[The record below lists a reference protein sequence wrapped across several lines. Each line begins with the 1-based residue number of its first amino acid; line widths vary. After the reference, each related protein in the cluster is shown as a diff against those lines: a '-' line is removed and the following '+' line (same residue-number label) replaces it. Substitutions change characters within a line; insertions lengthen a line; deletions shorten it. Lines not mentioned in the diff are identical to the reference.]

1 MDNFLSKD
9 LLKHIQHY
17 LPLMGIIGA
26 GIIGFYIF
34 SYDRLFQFF
43 IAIAVSLSYVT
54 WGVVHHY
61 IHQDFH
67 LSILIEYLVI
77 AILGIVVIFSVLFQA

>member
-1 MDNFLSKD
+1 MTKKT
-9 LLKHIQHY
+9 LKHLQHY
-17 LPLMGIIGA
+17 LPLMGILGA

-54 WGVVHHY
+54 WGLVHHY

-67 LSILIEYLVI
+67 LSVLIEYLVI
-77 AILGIVVIFSVLFQA
+77 AILALVVIFSILFRA

>member
-1 MDNFLSKD
+1 MVSKNT
-9 LLKHIQHY
+9 LRHIQHY
-17 LPLMGIIGA
+17 LPLLGIFGA
-26 GIIGFYIF
+26 GVIGFYVF

-43 IAIAVSLSYVT
+43 IAVAVSLSYVT

-61 IHQDFH
+61 LHEDFH

-77 AILGIVVIFSVLFQA
+77 AILGLVVIFSILFQA

>member
-1 MDNFLSKD
+1 MRNIINKQS
-9 LLKHIQHY
+9 LKHIQHY
-17 LPLMGIIGA
+17 LPLLGIFGA
-26 GIIGFYIF
+26 GLIGFYIF

-54 WGVVHHY
+54 WGLVHHH

-67 LSILIEYLVI
+67 LSILVEYLVI
-77 AILGIVVIFSVLFQA
+77 AILGLVVVFSVLFQA